1 MVPPVDV
8 DTPERHRRSSQNIA
22 ELLADAAVTHA
33 DRAAVITDRAEYT
46 WSQLQA
52 GAVRGA
58 AALTALG
65 LEPGDRLLT
74 RLPNG
79 AELAVIMFAAA
90 RAGLVIVPIEP
101 TSADVAPIAARVG
114 ARAIADTATDASL
127 TLITPQTA
135 ADWLDSTEP
144 VAVSVPAAG
153 GGEDIVLL
161 ARASR
166 SNRAVMLSHRAILA
180 AVASIGQ
187 APSLALRAEDRVLL
201 VLPLY
206 HLAGFVT
213 AFLPLTAV
221 GGAVVIPDAPDFNA
235 GPDQRQAFTDAVL
248 EAIPRHRVTVL
259 PGAPGLYQLLLGST
273 GLERALA
280 TVRLLTS
287 GASPLDPEDFSA
299 IRARTGSPVWEGY
312 GISEA
317 ASAVSTT
324 LMTAQPRP
332 GSVGLPLPGI
342 QVRVEDPA
350 DVAPS
355 EGEGDES
362 TTSELDTLLDLS
374 NAGEPGPISLR
385 GDHLFSGYWPDGSDG
400 PDADGWFVTGDIGY
414 LDDAGELRLIDRA
427 AEAIVVAGFTVYPR
441 EVEVALA
448 NHPYVRDVAVIGLP
462 SRVGEDLVAVIIP
475 RSGTTPTAEDLTE
488 YLADLLPAFK
498 RPVRYFTTDLLART
512 EVGRLDRDS
521 LRREWA
527 AKAGI
532 ELPARPD
539 NRLTVVRP
547 ETAAAVVR
555 PAEPGRTEHDDTGAG
570 ADGAESDGAAVEPAA
585 PEVSPEPV
593 PELDKLGTRLP
604 GVAGRA
610 RRSAGDTDEDLF

>member
-8 DTPERHRRSSQNIA
+8 ETAERQGRPTGNVA
-22 ELLADAAVTHA
+22 DLLTRAAAAHG
-33 DRAAVITDRAEYT
+33 DRPAVITDKVTYS
-46 WSQLQA
+46 WSQLNN
-52 GAVRGA
+52 GAIRGA
-58 AALTALG
+58 AALADLG
-65 LEPGDRLLT
+65 LRPGDRLLT
-74 RLPNG
+74 NLHTS
-79 AELAVIMFAAA
+79 AELAVVMFAAA
-90 RAGLVIVPIEP
+90 RAGLILVPIEP
-101 TSADVAPIAARVG
+101 STADPARVAGRVG
-114 ARAIADTATDASL
+114 AGTVVSPEKVVGGL
-127 TLITPQTA
+127 TVISQESA
-135 ADWLDSTEP
+135 AAWLDAQGPATETP
-144 VAVSVPAAG
+144 TAPC
-153 GGEDIVLL
+153 GGENIVLL

-180 AVASIGQ
+180 AVDSIGR
-187 APSLALRAEDRVLL
+187 APSLALRADDRVLL

-213 AFLPLTAV
+213 AFLPLATV
-221 GGAVVIPDAPDFNA
+221 GGAVVIPDVPDFNA
-235 GPDQRQAFTDAVL
+235 GPDQRQEFTATVL
-248 EAIPRHRVTVL
+248 AAISQHRVTVL
-259 PGAPGLYQLLLGST
+259 PGAPGLYQLLLRSA

-299 IRARTGSPVWEGY
+299 LRSRTGSPVWEGY

-324 LMTAQPRP
+324 LMTTQPRP

-342 QVRVEDPA
+342 EVRVEEATDDEESVA
-350 DVAPS
+350 DGGA
-355 EGEGDES
+355 
-362 TTSELDTLLDLS
+362 DTLLDLS

-414 LDDAGELRLIDRA
+414 FDDAGELRLIDRA

-462 SRVGEDLVAVIIP
+462 SRAGEDLVAVIIP
-475 RSGTTPTAEDLTE
+475 KSGTTPTAEDLTE
-488 YLADLLPAFK
+488 YLTDLLPAFK
-498 RPVRYFTTDLLART
+498 RPVRYFYADLLART

-532 ELPARPD
+532 DLANDARAD
-539 NRLTVVRP
+539 HRLSVVRP
-547 ETAAAVVR
+547 EDLSTDEEVGDAGSAEDANATAEDT
-555 PAEPGRTEHDDTGAG
+555 AEP
-570 ADGAESDGAAVEPAA
+570 AV
-585 PEVSPEPV
+585 EVSPEPV
-593 PELDKLGTRLP
+593 PELDLLGTRLP

-610 RRSAGDTDEDLF
+610 RRSAGDTDDDLF